1 MTILCRI
8 GIALLA
14 ASAAHAQ
21 ARSSAPPLLK
31 PFAAMS
37 EQRAF
42 HTATLLLDGRV
53 LIAGGFRRDPDGYA
67 EYYSS
72 TAELY
77 NPKTKKFS
85 NTGEM
90 GYRRGGHTA
99 TLLTS
104 GLVLIAG
111 GWSDMGVVSSAEL
124 YDPAGERFTTIGS
137 MNARRGGCTATLLLD
152 GRVLICGGID
162 RDVIASAELYDP
174 QTKRFTPTGS
184 MNTARYQHAAIR
196 LAGGAVLVVGGNTR
210 RNAVLSSAEI
220 YDPAKGAFFPVA
232 DMEQGR
238 CKEAAVELANGMVL
252 IVGGSDETDW
262 RGKLSIIERYEPST
276 GTFTRVPDLKRPR
289 YKIPAS
295 LAPRLDG
302 TLVISGGDPAIE
314 VLNGQSGESIVVAT
328 LDKAYYYSTAT
339 ALRDGSVLILGGYDD
354 NIRSTDAAWILKQ

>member
-1 MTILCRI
+1 MNTLSRI
-8 GIALLA
+8 AVAVLV

-21 ARSSAPPLLK
+21 ARSSGPPLLK
-31 PFAAMS
+31 PIATMS

-42 HTATLLLDGRV
+42 HTATLLADGRV

-77 NPKTKKFS
+77 DPKTKKFS
-85 NTGEM
+85 NTGDM

-99 TLLTS
+99 TLLMS
-104 GLVLIAG
+104 GVVLIAG

-174 QTKRFTPTGS
+174 LTKHFTLTGS

-196 LAGGAVLVVGGNTR
+196 LAGGNVLVVGGNTR

-220 YDPAKGAFFPVA
+220 YDPAKGIFIPVG

-238 CKEAAVELANGMVL
+238 CKEAAVELANGTVL

-262 RGKLSIIERYEPST
+262 RGKLSIIERYEAST

-289 YKIPAS
+289 LKIPSS

-302 TLVISGGDPAIE
+302 TLVICGGDAAVE
-314 VLNGQSGESIVVAT
+314 VLNAQSGESSIVAT
-328 LDKAYYYSTAT
+328 LDRAYYYSTAT
-339 ALRDGSVLILGGYDD
+339 ALRDGSVLIVGGYDD
-354 NIRSTDAAWILKQ
+354 NIRSTDEAWLLKQ